1 LRPAVLEGERAA
13 VPTPSGPRRRTY
25 GPFPEAGGHPPENSN
40 PSQHFRPQ
48 HFSGSGVSAQDQ
60 RSVGGPF
67 FPLPRHHPT
76 PCGGE
81 PGPGG
86 LDAAARRRPGAMWP
100 AKPRAD
106 SLTRFRRRGL
116 HTHTHTHTQ
125 RGGLKRGGAA
135 AHLEP
140 ITRDDLARRYGY
152 FLDFLARRG
161 LLPKDAP
168 AATAVTPENV
178 DSYIAELKARVS
190 SVTVYGSGIARPG
203 AGKPDMAGF
212 QHGDAA
218 ASRRKVRPADHCKA
232 PAWLFPGRS
241 PHAHTRGEAPSPSLA
256 PLGRPLPARA
266 ARGERLALRLFAHAD
281 LPPSRVGSAL
291 EAPTLGR

>member
-1 LRPAVLEGERAA
+1 MMSRPSKASSTDWTVQSLPIARW
-13 VPTPSGPRRRTY
+13 
-25 GPFPEAGGHPPENSN
+25 PEADRRAWIAA
-40 PSQHFRPQ
+40 SQ
-48 HFSGSGVSAQDQ
+48 
-60 RSVGGPF
+60 
-67 FPLPRHHPT
+67 
-76 PCGGE
+76 
-81 PGPGG
+81 
-86 LDAAARRRPGAMWP
+86 P
-100 AKPRAD
+100 AER
-106 SLTRFRRRGL
+106 
-116 HTHTHTHTQ
+116 
-125 RGGLKRGGAA
+125 LKRGGAA

-178 DSYIAELKARVS
+178 DSYIAELNARVS

-203 AGKPDMAGF
+203 ASKPDMAGF

-281 LPPSRVGSAL
+281 LPPSR
-291 EAPTLGR
+291 GRQRA